1 VTSLKVGYARV
12 STRLSQDPEHQRREL
27 AAMGIAPDR
36 IYIDHGFTG
45 TSTKRPAL
53 HQALAALRDGD
64 TLCVTKLDRLGRSVK
79 DLHALADTIK
89 DKGAKLQIGSTVH
102 DPTDPFGMLFFT
114 ILAAFAEFEASLV
127 SLRTRDG
134 LETARLKGKLR
145 GRPPKLPPAREK
157 AMVDMVL
164 EDRRTKAEV
173 AEIFGV
179 ARSTVGRAL
188 ARAGVAA

>member
-1 VTSLKVGYARV
+1 MKIGYARV
-12 STRLSQDPEHQRREL
+12 STRLSQDTVHQERALL
-27 AAMGIAPDR
+27 ALGIDKDR
-36 IYIDHGFTG
+36 IYIDHGYSGANTN
-45 TSTKRPAL
+45 RPGLREAM
-53 HQALAALRDGD
+53 AALRAGD
-64 TLCVTKLDRLGRSVK
+64 ELCVSKLDRLARSVT
-79 DLHALADTIK
+79 DAHRLASEITE
-89 DKGAKLQIGSTVH
+89 KGAKLRIGESLH
-102 DPTDPFGMLFFT
+102 DPADPMGKLLFT
-114 ILAAFAEFEASLV
+114 CLAMIAEFEKDLI
-127 SLRTRDG
+127 SLRTKDG

-145 GRPPKLPPAREK
+145 GRPPKLAPAREK